1 MRILVTGSAGHL
13 GEALV
18 RTIRNSGNEAV
29 GTDLVASQFTNLVG
43 SIVERDF
50 ATQCIDGIDA
60 VIHSATLHKPHVAS
74 HSRQAFIDTN
84 ITGTLNLL
92 EAAAE
97 DLCQLFHRNHGLPCL
112 VLRTSRFFPEQD
124 DSPAIRESFAGDNA
138 KANEF
143 LFRRV
148 DLEDAVS
155 AHLCAVERAP
165 EIGFGRYIISA
176 TTLLARQDL
185 AELRTDAADVVGRR
199 VARYEAV
206 YRRRG
211 WRMFAAIDRVY
222 VNKKARDELGW
233 RPVYDFGRIVD
244 QLDGGD
250 SMGSDLARQVGIK
263 GYHAGPS

>member
-1 MRILVTGSAGHL
+1 MRMKIDSVCPPRVPTIWRNPFFNPSILS
-13 GEALV
+13 
-18 RTIRNSGNEAV
+18 SPPAV
-29 GTDLVASQFTNLVG
+29 N
-43 SIVERDF
+43 
-50 ATQCIDGIDA
+50 
-60 VIHSATLHKPHVAS
+60 
-74 HSRQAFIDTN
+74 
-84 ITGTLNLL
+84 
-92 EAAAE
+92 
-97 DLCQLFHRNHGLPCL
+97 
-112 VLRTSRFFPEQD
+112 
-124 DSPAIRESFAGDNA
+124 AINA

-176 TTLLARQDL
+176 TTPLARQDL